1 MRLLWTALML
11 LPLTVIA
18 QEVTL
23 LKQKAF
29 PKTVSAGNY
38 SGITWLGASRYAI
51 ANDKSPTAGFY
62 LMNIYGKAMGIKIT
76 KEATPSIVALIE
88 LVDKKS
94 DKSAKALKK
103 VYFRKRPYVQLGETT
118 PVPQWEKDSRK
129 SSSYASHH
137 SNLGWA
143 LSMVMAEVAPECQD
157 EVLRIGFNYGYD
169 RVIVGY
175 HWASDVEAGR
185 LLAAALVAR
194 MHADADFRQLIKQA
208 RAEYLKVL

>member
-1 MRLLWTALML
+1 
-11 LPLTVIA
+11 
-18 QEVTL
+18 
-23 LKQKAF
+23 
-29 PKTVSAGNY
+29 
-38 SGITWLGASRYAI
+38 
-51 ANDKSPTAGFY
+51 
-62 LMNIYGKAMGIKIT
+62 MNIYGKAMGIKIT

-94 DKSAKALKK
+94 DKSAKNLKK

-143 LSMVMAEVAPECQD
+143 LSMVLAEVAPECQD

-169 RVIVGY
+169 RVIIGY

-208 RAEYLKVL
+208 RAEYLKAL